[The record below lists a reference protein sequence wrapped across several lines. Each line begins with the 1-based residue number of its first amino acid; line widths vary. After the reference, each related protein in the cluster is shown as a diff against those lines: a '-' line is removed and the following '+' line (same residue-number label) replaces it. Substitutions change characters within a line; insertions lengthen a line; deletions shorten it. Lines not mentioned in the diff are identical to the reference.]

1 MTLDVTGQEARLPQ
15 SRLCDSRIVVVVPGG
30 GIEPPRYCY
39 RRILSQSDFIIG

>member
-1 MTLDVTGQEARLPQ
+1 MLSL
-15 SRLCDSRIVVVVPGG
+15 LVPGG